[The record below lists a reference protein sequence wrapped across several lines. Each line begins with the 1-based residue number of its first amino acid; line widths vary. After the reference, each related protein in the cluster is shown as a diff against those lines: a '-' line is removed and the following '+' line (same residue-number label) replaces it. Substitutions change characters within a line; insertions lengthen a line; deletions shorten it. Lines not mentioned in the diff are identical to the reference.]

1 MEYIHGID
9 RLLPRVS
16 SVEIR
21 PDYHLLLTFRDGEK
35 RLFDVSELLN
45 LPAYRTI
52 KNVFSSVRVEYGTV
66 VLPPSELTDKEFQA
80 PLKPVMRKATPE
92 DAEKEKKNLMA

>member
-1 MEYIHGID
+1 MEYIHGKEK
-9 RLLPRVS
+9 LLPRVS

-35 RLFDVSELLN
+35 RLFDVSELLK

-66 VLPPSELTDKEFQA
+66 VWPGDIDISPEALY
-80 PLKPVMRKATPE
+80 LKSVPAGKISP
-92 DAEKEKKNLMA
+92 